1 MHRLGIGVVY
11 LPLTLFGYTTHK
23 KMEEMNTTTNDD
35 AVVDCIVHASEFR
48 RGDISEILPA
58 TRRIVDP
65 PPKDVSCSIT
75 MCGNDECENPRM
87 LRYCQNGHCIHS
99 QCLES
104 LFENAE
110 SLVVTTCPQCRSKNM
125 VEITLKALP
134 IPIHQFNSMWGDY
147 NNVAMAISSVVPE
160 IRGIN
165 MLPLL
170 MSKTEDPNHS
180 HFPIQ

>member
-1 MHRLGIGVVY
+1 
-11 LPLTLFGYTTHK
+11 
-23 KMEEMNTTTNDD
+23 
-35 AVVDCIVHASEFR
+35 
-48 RGDISEILPA
+48 
-58 TRRIVDP
+58 
-65 PPKDVSCSIT
+65 
-75 MCGNDECENPRM
+75 
-87 LRYCQNGHCIHS
+87 
-99 QCLES
+99 
-104 LFENAE
+104 
-110 SLVVTTCPQCRSKNM
+110 M

>member
-1 MHRLGIGVVY
+1 MAER
-11 LPLTLFGYTTHK
+11 
-23 KMEEMNTTTNDD
+23 TTTNDD
-35 AVVDCIVHASEFR
+35 AVVDCIVHASELR
-48 RGDISEILPA
+48 RGDIANVLPA

-65 PPKDVSCSIT
+65 PPKDSPCSIT
-75 MCGNDECENPRM
+75 MCGNDDENSRL
-87 LRYCQNGHCIHS
+87 LRYCPNGHCMHS

-125 VEITLKALP
+125 VELTLKAMP
-134 IPIHQFNSMWGDY
+134 IPIHHFNALWNDRDNMK
-147 NNVAMAISSVVPE
+147 NAITSLIPE
-160 IRGIN
+160 VRGIN

-170 MSKTEDPNHS
+170 MSRSEK